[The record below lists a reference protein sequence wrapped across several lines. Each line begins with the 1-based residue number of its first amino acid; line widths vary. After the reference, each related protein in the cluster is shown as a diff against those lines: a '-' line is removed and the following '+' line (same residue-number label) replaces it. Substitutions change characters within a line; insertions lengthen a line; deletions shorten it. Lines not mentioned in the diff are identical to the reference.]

1 MTCHRFRSSSPL
13 CWLRPGDKAADS
25 RQGHGDRWRSD
36 PGCDYTASEMGGSW
50 NGAVRKRL
58 SRRVDATMSP
68 ASVLKIRCPRCAT
81 EFRIPPS
88 QPKAECPKCH
98 ARMSVTVSE
107 KTPGQAAAAHAPS
120 EKGGSAEAPP
130 TAAKS
135 EKVADPNSFVSYLK
149 RHFSRWHGS
158 AVWGAA
164 AGLVAAP
171 LLSLAKHWWGF
182 GAPLVVFE
190 VVVVVAVT
198 AGLAYTVEQYLAFVL
213 WKQGKAGEDV
223 RGWQAPFIYGC
234 LTFLIPLGILV
245 AVESLTPR
253 YGLVATIIP
262 PLRTEEVVVANRWD
276 DTAAAASSQQLPSS
290 PATPMRSAKVQPS
303 DAAAK
308 TSAPISP
315 AAPSSRADNRSA
327 VVPQPTAATPAPP
340 AATVDQPPPKEPPP
354 MQTAPAADPEETTAN
369 EPAEEAAPAQK
380 TEVEPSPAPKSGVV
394 ESLFVIHAKNEQG
407 PLIQGAKV
415 ELWHQAGK
423 SDKPVPLGSAVTNS
437 RGTAKI
443 EVDFGER
450 GPAAGEYGVTV
461 SRGSVSKSWILSDYP
476 EAAGWNLCLPEQ

>member
-1 MTCHRFRSSSPL
+1 
-13 CWLRPGDKAADS
+13 
-25 RQGHGDRWRSD
+25 
-36 PGCDYTASEMGGSW
+36 
-50 NGAVRKRL
+50 
-58 SRRVDATMSP
+58 MSP